1 MTLLVKQKIAKINS
15 KILLKNNKIMFMNKR
30 TKKKRMKVYK
40 QNWWMKQ
47 RINSLSN
54 IKNMI
59 KIISKKNNINN
70 QTQQLKS
77 TVWKKIPVISY
88 LLRII
93 SKIPQTNPIQISKI
107 LLSLKMNNNMTT
119 KTRAVNSK
127 SILIIKNIQMIII
140 PTTKEI
146 LNYSKNRITSTIN
159 NNRIRNKEIHWDK
172 LIPKT

>member
-1 MTLLVKQKIAKINS
+1 MHT
-15 KILLKNNKIMFMNKR
+15 
-30 TKKKRMKVYK
+30 

-47 RINSLSN
+47 RINSPSN

-59 KIISKKNNINN
+59 KIKSKKNYINN
-70 QTQQLKS
+70 QNQPLRS
-77 TVWKKIPVISY
+77 TVWKKTLVISY

-107 LLSLKMNNNMTT
+107 LLSLKMKYNMTT

-127 SILIIKNIQMIII
+127 SILIIKNNQMIFI